1 MLRGI
6 HPLLTPDLLFI
17 LASMG
22 HGDRIIIADA
32 NFPAVRI
39 ARRLVPLAGV
49 DASQALEAILSVLPI
64 DDFESDPVVVMQV
77 VGDPDAL
84 PDVVRDFITIL
95 AANGLQPPA
104 RIERQA
110 FYRAAGDAFAIIST
124 GERRFYGNI
133 ILTKGVVPP
142 SGAGG

>member
-32 NFPAVRI
+32 IFPAVRI

-133 ILTKGVVPP
+133 ILTRGVVPP